1 MSTDR
6 RSILKGLAAAGL
18 VMVGMPWAQATSA
31 QGAQA
36 AAGLAGG
43 ALPGVTSLVSG
54 SALDAAF
61 LAGVQQGVNAPAGQT
76 LSAQPLQSLDA
87 ATFGQLNKLLND
99 GSATLLVGLIDDA
112 SAAIVIDLVRS
123 AGGRVLSVQHHR
135 VAEGG
140 ASAQWAQALGQSLVA
155 TSSPATP
162 NAPRSAQGIACVSLS
177 CVI

>member
-18 VMVGMPWAQATSA
+18 MMVGMPWAQATSA
-31 QGAQA
+31 PGAQT
-36 AAGLAGG
+36 AGLTGN

-76 LSAQPLQSLDA
+76 LSAQPLQGLDA
-87 ATFGQLNKLLND
+87 ATFGQLNKLLSDGND
-99 GSATLLVGLIDDA
+99 TLLVGLIDDA
-112 SAAIVIDLVRS
+112 SAAIVIELVRS
-123 AGGRVLSVQHHR
+123 AGGRVLSLQHHR
-135 VAEGG
+135 VGEGSAG
-140 ASAQWAQALGQSLVA
+140 AQWAQALGQSLVA
-155 TSSPATP
+155 TASPATP
-162 NAPRSAQGIACVSLS
+162 SAPQSAQGSAYVSLS

>member
-6 RSILKGLAAAGL
+6 RSILKGLAGAGL
-18 VMVGMPWAQATSA
+18 MMVGMPWAQAA
-31 QGAQA
+31 APGAQA
-36 AAGLAGG
+36 AVAAGT
-43 ALPGVTSLVSG
+43 LPGVTSLVSG

-61 LAGVQQGVNAPAGQT
+61 LAGVRQGVNAPAGQT
-76 LSAQPLQSLDA
+76 LSAQPLKSLDA

-99 GSATLLVGLIDDA
+99 NHATLLVGLIDDA

-135 VAEGG
+135 VGEGSAG
-140 ASAQWAQALGQSLVA
+140 AQWAQALGQSLVA

-162 NAPRSAQGIACVSLS
+162 GAPHSAQGGNAYVSLS